1 MTGFCIRFIIKCI
14 RFMNNNLITIKKTAK
29 ILGVSTQ
36 TLRRWDKSGR
46 LTSVRGKNNYRY
58 YKKEDVKEY
67 KRNNIKDIF
76 KIARSWALNNDAIEP
91 QPDFYCVDAS
101 VFQARLNRLKSDLE
115 KVGKLKEIYFL
126 IVAIAGEI
134 GDNSFAHNLGN
145 WPDIKGIFFAYDLS
159 KRKIVL
165 ADRGQGILKTLKKV
179 KPELSNHLDALNT
192 GFTEIISGRSPESR
206 GNGLKYV
213 REVVVNNGIDL
224 FFQTG
229 DAELRIKKGD
239 SDLNIKKSSI
249 NFRGCLAL
257 IQF

>member
-1 MTGFCIRFIIKCI
+1 MS
-14 RFMNNNLITIKKTAK
+14 NNLITIKKTAK
-29 ILGVSTQ
+29 MLGVSTQ

-46 LTSVRGKNNYRY
+46 LISVRGKNNYRY
-58 YKKEDVKEY
+58 YNKEDIEEY

-76 KIARSWALNNDAIEP
+76 KIARSWILDNNAIEP

-101 VFQARLNRLKSDLE
+101 IFQARLSSLKNDLE
-115 KVGKLKEIYFL
+115 RIEELKEIYFL

-145 WPDIKGIFFAYDLS
+145 WPDIKGIFFAYDLN
-159 KRKIVL
+159 KKKIVL
-165 ADRGQGILKTLKKV
+165 VDRGQGILKTLKKV
-179 KPELSNHLDALNT
+179 KPELNNHLDALKV

-213 REVVVNNGIDL
+213 REVIVNNNIEL

-229 DAELRIKKGD
+229 DAELKLRKGD

-249 NFRGCLAL
+249 SFRGCFAL
-257 IQF
+257 IKF

>member
-1 MTGFCIRFIIKCI
+1 
-14 RFMNNNLITIKKTAK
+14 MNNNLITIKKAAK
-29 ILGVSTQ
+29 MLNVSTQ

-46 LTSVRGKNNYRY
+46 LVSVRGKNNYRY
-58 YKKEDVKEY
+58 YKKEDVEEY
-67 KRNNIKDIF
+67 IENNEKDIF
-76 KIARSWALNNDAIEP
+76 KIARNWALSNNATAP
-91 QPDFYCVDAS
+91 QPDFYCMDVS
-101 VFQARLNRLKSDLE
+101 VFQARLGRLKNDLSRI
-115 KVGKLKEIYFL
+115 KKLKEIYFL
-126 IVAIAGEI
+126 IVAVTGEI

-145 WPDIKGIFFAYDLS
+145 WPDIKGIFFAYDLN
-159 KRKIVL
+159 RKKIAL

-179 KPELSNHLDALNT
+179 KPELNNHLDALKT

-213 REVVVNNGIDL
+213 REVIINNDIDL

-229 DAELRIKKGD
+229 DAELKIKKGD

-249 NFRGCLAL
+249 SFHGCLAL

>member
-1 MTGFCIRFIIKCI
+1 
-14 RFMNNNLITIKKTAK
+14 MNKNLVTIKKVAK
-29 ILGVSTQ
+29 ILDVSTQ

-46 LTSVRGKNNYRY
+46 LVSIRGKNNYRY
-58 YKKEDVKEY
+58 YKKEDIEEY
-67 KRNNIKDIF
+67 KRNNIKDVF
-76 KIARSWALNNDAIEP
+76 KIARNWVLNTNAIEP
-91 QPDFYCVDAS
+91 QSDFYCIDAS
-101 VFQARLNRLKSDLE
+101 VFQARLNRFKSDLE
-115 KVGKLKEIYFL
+115 KIEKLKEIYFL
-126 IVAIAGEI
+126 IVAISGEI

-145 WPDIKGIFFAYDLS
+145 WPDIKGVFFTYDLG

-179 KPELSNHLDALNT
+179 KPELNNHLDALKT

-213 REVVVNNGIDL
+213 REVITNNDINL

-229 DAELRIKKGD
+229 DAELKIKKGD

-249 NFRGCLAL
+249 SFHGCLAL

>member
-1 MTGFCIRFIIKCI
+1 
-14 RFMNNNLITIKKTAK
+14 MNKNLVTIKKVAK
-29 ILGVSTQ
+29 ILDVSTQ

-46 LTSVRGKNNYRY
+46 LVSIRGKNNYRY
-58 YKKEDVKEY
+58 YKKEDIEEY
-67 KRNNIKDIF
+67 KRNNIKDVF
-76 KIARSWALNNDAIEP
+76 KIARNWVLNTNAIEP
-91 QPDFYCVDAS
+91 QSDFYCIDAS
-101 VFQARLNRLKSDLE
+101 VFQARLNRFKSDLE
-115 KVGKLKEIYFL
+115 KIEKLKEIYFL
-126 IVAIAGEI
+126 IVAISGEI

-145 WPDIKGIFFAYDLS
+145 WPDIKGVFFTYDLG

-179 KPELSNHLDALNT
+179 KPELNNHLDALKT

-213 REVVVNNGIDL
+213 REVITNNDIDL

-229 DAELRIKKGD
+229 DAELKIKKGD

-249 NFRGCLAL
+249 SFHGCLAL

>member
-1 MTGFCIRFIIKCI
+1 
-14 RFMNNNLITIKKTAK
+14 MNNNLITIKKAAK
-29 ILGVSTQ
+29 ILDISTQ

-46 LTSVRGKNNYRY
+46 LVSVRGKNNYRY
-58 YKKEDVKEY
+58 YKKEDIEEY
-67 KRNNIKDIF
+67 IKNNQKDIF
-76 KIARSWALNNDAIEP
+76 KIAKNWILSDNIIEP
-91 QPDFYCVDAS
+91 RPGFYCMDAF
-101 VFQARLNRLKSDLE
+101 VFQARLNRLKIDLE
-115 KVGKLKEIYFL
+115 KIEKLKEIYFL

-134 GDNSFAHNLGN
+134 GDNSFAHNLGS

-159 KRKIVL
+159 KRKIAL

-179 KPELSNHLDALNT
+179 KPELSNHLDALKT

-213 REVVVNNGIDL
+213 REIVVNNDIEL

-229 DAELRIKKGD
+229 DAELKIKKND

-249 NFRGCLAL
+249 SFHGCLAL
-257 IQF
+257 IKF